1 MDHAAR
7 SRGGGASPPG
17 AASLA
22 AGMAE
27 GWSEERAASVIK
39 PPARRRRHVST
50 TRESDARAPLRS
62 LYTPSARG
70 ACALALAPRAAAQSR
85 RRTRVVH
92 EGSARRIVA
101 RAHRFAMATSCEPP
115 AAPAHLVVLLH
126 GVAGQGNHLEVMAET
141 LRARFGAAALVV
153 TPECYRRTGTYDGV
167 DVCGERVLTE
177 LRGIVAAHPSLRA
190 LSLVGYSFG
199 GLVARYLAGALAVE
213 RPLAF
218 LGLTPLNYASFAC
231 PHLGPT
237 LLHLPGHAPGAPPRA
252 ATSPAIS
259 LFFLRRLGGLSGAQL
274 ALADPTQLLLLLA
287 HPRSVFYKALAAFQH
302 RAVYANAS
310 GDRTV
315 PHWTAFI
322 APWRHGAPLPPPP
335 PAVVES
341 EYPHVEWDGV
351 VGGGVAAPES
361 AAEASASDEAAA
373 AAATADATPHFS
385 RDTGGSTPLTGVL
398 LGPPARFATDAEAA
412 ISSRNMAKLLALVPV
427 GLILLPLWFA
437 IVPSLLVS
445 MGLYKRH
452 TLNGPPLRPELLALD
467 REGASEASTWPQA
480 LRLEMKEVLAEPQAW
495 MATSLN
501 RLAWH
506 KVSVRFSIERDGITA
521 IHTHGHV
528 IVRRRRV
535 NEAGMDVLRHLAD
548 TMLHTS

>member
-1 MDHAAR
+1 M
-7 SRGGGASPPG
+7 ASANSEQPG
-17 AASLA
+17 
-22 AGMAE
+22 
-27 GWSEERAASVIK
+27 
-39 PPARRRRHVST
+39 
-50 TRESDARAPLRS
+50 
-62 LYTPSARG
+62 
-70 ACALALAPRAAAQSR
+70 
-85 RRTRVVH
+85 
-92 EGSARRIVA
+92 
-101 RAHRFAMATSCEPP
+101 
-115 AAPAHLVVLLH
+115 APAHLVVLLH
-126 GVAGQGNHLEVMAET
+126 GVAGQGSHLEVMAET
-141 LRARFGAAALVV
+141 LRVRFGAAALVV
-153 TPECYRRTGTYDGV
+153 APECYRRTGTYDGV

-177 LRGIVAAHPSLRA
+177 LRAVVASHPSLRA
-190 LSLVGYSFG
+190 VSLVGYSFG
-199 GLVARYLAGALAVE
+199 GLVARYLAGALSAE
-213 RPLAF
+213 RQAF
-218 LGLTPLNYASFAC
+218 LGLTPLNYVSVAC

-237 LLHLPGHAPGAPPRA
+237 LLHLPGDAPGAPPRA

-315 PHWTAFI
+315 PFWTAFI

-341 EYPHVEWDGV
+341 GYPHVEWDGV

-373 AAATADATPHFS
+373 AAATADATPHLS
-385 RDTGGSTPLTGVL
+385 RDASGSTLTGVL
-398 LGPPARFATDAEAA
+398 MGPPARFATDAEAA
-412 ISSRNMAKLLALVPV
+412 ISSRNMAKLLALLPV

-452 TLNGPPLRPELLALD
+452 TLNGPPLRPELLVLD
-467 REGASEASTWPQA
+467 RDGTGEALTWQQA
-480 LRLEMKEVLAEPQAW
+480 LRNEMKEALAEPQAW
-495 MATSLN
+495 MAKSLN
-501 RLAWH
+501 TLAWH
-506 KVSVRFSIERDGITA
+506 KVSVRFSIQRDGITA